1 MFSSSTERA
10 LATLTQALTAR
21 PELEEAVHERW
32 RSRPGA
38 VSALPPELTEAVDAL
53 GEALSSSV
61 KAGEDSSALRR
72 AFQEQSA
79 PVLLLWCYAN
89 TWRRDL
95 QLAPLLATAS
105 QEPEL
110 RERVS
115 AVAAGRVL
123 EGPLRDALACAPLIG
138 DGEQLRLPQHAEAR
152 ARLEILIW
160 EAGAGALEV
169 PALGRWLFEAAS
181 TFEELVHAPARGAL
195 RGRVL
200 AARCLE
206 VSVCGLPAMA
216 DPEMVGRT
224 LQVLQPLLLHPE
236 PLVWI
241 HAARALGR
249 LTGKLEQMEGTLLDW
264 VLGESPVLRQRAMTA
279 FASLPEERLKFLGGQ
294 LLALLDSPTEAAW
307 ALGAAAAATPYLFF
321 ERRTLW
327 DRLSKR
333 ILKGDGG
340 AIAARALARGLA
352 TLWRRG
358 HQAPEIEQPL
368 LALREMAWSARP
380 SSLDDQRR
388 WIEVT
393 AVTDAVERAERDPL
407 DIEHGLENLIRLAA
421 QYDDEEA
428 DARAARFAGS
438 ISATFLEARRIA
450 LG

>member
-1 MFSSSTERA
+1 MFSPQAERA
-10 LATLTQALTAR
+10 LATLTQALTEQ
-21 PELEEAVHERW
+21 PELEEPVHERW
-32 RSRPGA
+32 RSRLGA
-38 VSALPPELTEAVDAL
+38 SSALSTELSEAVDTL
-53 GEALSSSV
+53 GEALGGLV
-61 KAGEDSSALRR
+61 RAGQDLSGLRQ
-72 AFQEQSA
+72 AFREPSA
-79 PVLLLWCYAN
+79 PILLLWCYAN

-95 QLAPLLATAS
+95 ELAPILSIAS

-110 RERVS
+110 RERVA
-115 AVAAGRVL
+115 AVASGRVL
-123 EGPLRDALACAPLIG
+123 EGPLRDALASAPLIG
-138 DGEQLRLPQHAEAR
+138 DGEQLRLPQNSEAR

-169 PALGRWLFEAAS
+169 PALGRWLFDSAS
-181 TFEELVHAPARGAL
+181 TFEQLVHAPARGAL

-216 DPEMVGRT
+216 DPELVGRT

-321 ERRTLW
+321 ERHALW

-340 AIAARALARGLA
+340 
-352 TLWRRG
+352 
-358 HQAPEIEQPL
+358 
-368 LALREMAWSARP
+368 
-380 SSLDDQRR
+380 
-388 WIEVT
+388 
-393 AVTDAVERAERDPL
+393 
-407 DIEHGLENLIRLAA
+407 
-421 QYDDEEA
+421 
-428 DARAARFAGS
+428 
-438 ISATFLEARRIA
+438 
-450 LG
+450 